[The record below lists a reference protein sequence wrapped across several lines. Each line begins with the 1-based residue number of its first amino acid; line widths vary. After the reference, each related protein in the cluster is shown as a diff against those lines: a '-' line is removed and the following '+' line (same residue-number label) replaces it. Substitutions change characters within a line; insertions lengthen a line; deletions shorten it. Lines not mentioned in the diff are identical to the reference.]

1 MKNRAKQIAVH
12 LVTHTHWDREWYQP
26 VEIYRFRLIDVC
38 ERLKQILAQNP
49 EYHSFHFDGQ
59 TVPLDDYLEARPED
73 REFIYR
79 QIRAGRLRFGPF
91 YVLHDEQL
99 TSGESQVRNL
109 ILGMETV
116 RAAGGSADIGYL
128 PDNFGHVAQT
138 PQILAGFG
146 LDNAVIW
153 RGYQVRDDTP
163 SEAIWEGADGTRLKA
178 VLLVRGYSSGA
189 GMNATDP
196 ESFSRPFTVLAEL
209 KKRAGFGTVLL
220 MNGIDHALPNP
231 DIAGMI
237 AVLEKHDPEIRVFH
251 SSLEELIA
259 ALPWEKVRYTLKGE
273 LLHAPHLDGTFSARL
288 ELKKLNRFA
297 ETEIAAY
304 AEPLSCMAWL
314 DGRSASAYPTLD
326 LKRAWKYLIRCHP
339 HDSITGCH
347 ADRVAEDMTVRL
359 KRSGEMAN
367 YLVNAAWDRISGE
380 VYDYQLPDTA
390 KVISIFNP
398 LPLQRCSVV
407 RTTIFLAPEIETVE
421 GVFLRNGS
429 SVYQATILEQ
439 DVLPIVWPQR
449 SDFMIPKNRPCKRLT
464 IEFGPVPLA
473 PLTITDFQV
482 TVAHRE
488 NPADNLMD
496 VVKANESTASC
507 ISTRIGH
514 APDTLENEHLRVIVS
529 ANGSVLVTHKAS
541 GIDYAKLHILEV
553 QQDAGNLYSYRRLQ
567 SNASYFLSPQ
577 RMAFSENHISGATL
591 EVAGTVRLPA
601 GIDQDFHPL
610 REQVEC
616 PATICFT
623 LKRGDPIL
631 YVRTTIDNRARNCC
645 WRVRFP
651 TGFLQSQHLAH
662 TPFDLTR
669 RDPLPNLGEH
679 VSRNSHVNTTINRY
693 CCQHFASFTDGY
705 HGITLLNRGLPEY
718 TFTENGEATLTLLR
732 NSNIIWGWN
741 SGDYPMHE
749 FPAETGNEL
758 GIRHCEY
765 GLLFHGS
772 KLESWLP
779 DAMGY
784 NMPPRARLYR
794 EPRACRFSLELA
806 PTTLMASALKLAED
820 GDGLI
825 FRFSNPLES
834 PQNAVI
840 TVSPK
845 PESVWKVRMDESRG
859 TAISIRHGKIRLRSA
874 PKEIITIRLKYSTK

>member
-1 MKNRAKQIAVH
+1 MKNRFKQIAVH

-59 TVPLDDYLEARPED
+59 TVPLDDYLEARPKD

-163 SEAIWEGADGTRLKA
+163 TEAIWEGADGTRLKA

-189 GMNATDP
+189 GMNATEP

-398 LPLQRCSVV
+398 LPLQRCSAV

-473 PLTITDFQV
+473 PLAITDFQV

-541 GIDYAKLHILEV
+541 GIDYANLHILEV

-591 EVAGTVRLPA
+591 EVAGTVRFPA

-616 PATICFT
+616 PVTSCFT

-794 EPRACRFSLELA
+794 EPRTCRFSLELA